1 MRTLDN
7 GSIEPVWARIRDR
20 NSLDISAMATDIELA
35 YGLESNEDA
44 PVLGWEA
51 PIDAEVLKPWLI
63 RIAREVEAIRVGD
76 DPTNYKLW
84 ARFGPGPTI
93 KLLGKFR
100 VQ

>member
-20 NSLDISAMATDIELA
+20 NGIDISALTTDIELA
-35 YGLESNEDA
+35 YGLEINEDA
-44 PVLGWEA
+44 PVLGWAA
-51 PIDAEVLKPWLI
+51 PIDAEVLKPSLV
-63 RIAREVEAIRVGD
+63 RVACEVEAIRVGN